1 MNSGPWRSVW
11 CESAVGLQFLCNGIE
26 DDMIMRLKAVNG
38 KAPSRPE
45 ALEAASGK
53 LLLVRKLLTKL
64 RSEKRR
70 VLIFSQFKIMLD
82 LLEEMLE
89 EHLQLPYERLDGDTK
104 GAVLRFLLQMTTC
117 LRVSVLARVS
127 VPGDQQFA
135 PFSLL
140 IW

>member
-1 MNSGPWRSVW
+1 M
-11 CESAVGLQFLCNGIE
+11 LQFLCNGIE
-26 DDMIMRLKAVNG
+26 DDMVLRLTTAKG

-82 LLEEMLE
+82 ILEEMIE
-89 EHLQLPYERLDGDTK
+89 EHLGLPYERLDGDTK
-104 GAVLRFLLQMTTC
+104 GALPGLLSHAVFWAPKTF
-117 LRVSVLARVS
+117 RVLAQTGS
-127 VPGDQQFA
+127 GTSA
-135 PFSLL
+135 LL
-140 IW
+140 NQG

>member
-1 MNSGPWRSVW
+1 LYIGV
-11 CESAVGLQFLCNGIE
+11 QFLCNGIE

-104 GAVLRFLLQMTTC
+104 GAVL
-117 LRVSVLARVS
+117 
-127 VPGDQQFA
+127 
-135 PFSLL
+135 
-140 IW
+140 